1 LERALQN
8 IDAAVSETSRGYP
21 MKAETPSPPETM
33 LSYGIIEKV
42 DDVTHIVLRAMAGAP
57 SARLQ
62 ELMTAFVHH
71 LHAFARE
78 VRLTQDE
85 YDFAVDFLN
94 RIGKA
99 TTDTHN
105 EGILFAD
112 TVGLS
117 TLVVLMNNGGKGP
130 TETAAALLGP
140 FWRDNSPL
148 TSNGGSIVRSPTPG
162 PELFGNVRIT
172 DPDGQPIQGVEVD
185 VWQSSPTGFY
195 ENQDPE
201 QADMN
206 LRGRFYTDENGK
218 FWFRSVK
225 PAPYSVPTDGPV
237 GELLRA
243 QHRQPHRPAHLH
255 FLGFKP
261 GYKTLITQVFVDND
275 ERLESDVVF
284 GVTKDLIGHYL
295 RHNANETPPEPD
307 VKAPWYT
314 LEYSLCMQPGQANRP
329 IPPIK

>member
-1 LERALQN
+1 VALQN
-8 IDAAVSETSRGYP
+8 IDAVASETSRGYP

-33 LSYGIIEKV
+33 PSYGIIEEV

-225 PAPYSVPTDGPV
+225 PAPYSVPADGPV

-243 QHRQPHRPAHLH
+243 QHRHPHCPAHLH

>member
-1 LERALQN
+1 MPEKS
-8 IDAAVSETSRGYP
+8 AAAGQGDTVPHGIIENLDGVTDVVLSAMNR
-21 MKAETPSPPETM
+21 TPSPR
-33 LSYGIIEKV
+33 
-42 DDVTHIVLRAMAGAP
+42 LREVMA
-57 SARLQ
+57 
-62 ELMTAFVHH
+62 AFVRH

-85 YDFAVDFLN
+85 YDFLN
-94 RIGKA
+94 RIGRT
-99 TTDTHN
+99 TTDAHN

-112 TVGLS
+112 AVGLS

-140 FWRDNSPL
+140 FWRDNSPV
-148 TSNGGSIVRSPTPG
+148 TPNGGSILRSPTPG
-162 PELFGNVRIT
+162 PELFAKCRIT
-172 DPDGQPIQGVEVD
+172 DIEGRPIQGVEVD
-185 VWQSSPTGFY
+185 VWQASPAGFY

-206 LRGRFYTDENGK
+206 LRGRFHTNEDGW

-225 PAPYSVPTDGPV
+225 PAGYPVPTHGPT

-243 QHRQPHRPAHLH
+243 QDRHPYRPAHLH

-261 GYKTLITQVFVDND
+261 GYKTLITQVFVDDD

-284 GVTKDLIGHYL
+284 GVTKDLIGNYL
-295 RHNANETPPEPD
+295 RHDADETPPAPD

-314 LEYSLCMQPGQANRP
+314 LEYSFEMQAGEAKRP

>member
-1 LERALQN
+1 MRN
-8 IDAAVSETSRGYP
+8 TSAAAGHGGTVSN
-21 MKAETPSPPETM
+21 
-33 LSYGIIEKV
+33 GIIQNL
-42 DDVTHIVLRAMAGAP
+42 DGLTDVVLDVMNKTP
-57 SARLQ
+57 NPRLR
-62 ELMTAFVHH
+62 EVMTAFVRH
-71 LHAFARE
+71 LHAFVRE

-85 YDFAVDFLN
+85 YDLAIDFLN
-94 RIGKA
+94 RIGK
-99 TTDTHN
+99 TTSDTHN

-112 TVGLS
+112 AVGLS
-117 TLVVLMNNGGKGP
+117 TLVVLLNNGGQGR

-140 FWRDNSPL
+140 FWRDNSPV

-162 PELFGNVRIT
+162 PELFANCRIN
-172 DPDGQPIQGVEVD
+172 DADGRPIQDVEVD
-185 VWQSSPTGFY
+185 VWQASPTGFY

-206 LRGRFYTDENGK
+206 LRGRFSTDENGR

-225 PAPYSVPTDGPV
+225 PAGYPVPTHGPT

-243 QHRQPHRPAHLH
+243 QHRHPYRPAHLH

-261 GYKTLITQVFVDND
+261 GYKTLISQVFVDDD
-275 ERLESDVVF
+275 ERLGSDVVF

-295 RHNANETPPEPD
+295 RHDANEAPPALD

-314 LEYSLCMQPGQANRP
+314 LEYSFVMQPGEARRP

>member
-1 LERALQN
+1 M
-8 IDAAVSETSRGYP
+8 P
-21 MKAETPSPPETM
+21 
-33 LSYGIIEKV
+33 SYGIIEKV
-42 DDVTHIVLRAMAGAP
+42 DDVTHIVLRAMGAAP
-57 SARLQ
+57 NPRLR
-62 ELMTAFVHH
+62 EVIAAFVHH

-94 RIGKA
+94 RIGMA

-112 TVGLS
+112 AIGLS
-117 TLVVLMNNGGKGP
+117 TLVVLLNNGGQGP

-148 TSNGGSIVRSPTPG
+148 TPNGGSIVRSPTAG
-162 PELFGNVRIT
+162 PELFANVRVT
-172 DPDGQPIQGVEVD
+172 DPDGRPIQGVEVD
-185 VWQSSPTGFY
+185 VWQASPAGFY
-195 ENQDPE
+195 ENQDLE

-225 PAPYSVPTDGPV
+225 PACYPVPTDGPV

-243 QHRQPHRPAHLH
+243 QHRHPYRPAHLH
-255 FLGFKP
+255 FLGFKA
-261 GYKTLITQVFVDND
+261 GYKTLITQVFVDDD

-284 GVTKDLIGHYL
+284 GVTKDLIGRYL
-295 RHNANETPPEPD
+295 CHNANETPPAPG

-314 LEYSLCMQPGQANRP
+314 LEYSLCMQPGEGNRP
-329 IPPIK
+329 VPPIK

>member
-1 LERALQN
+1 
-8 IDAAVSETSRGYP
+8 
-21 MKAETPSPPETM
+21 MKAETPSPPKTM
-33 LSYGIIEKV
+33 PSYGIIEKV
-42 DDVTHIVLRAMAGAP
+42 DDVTHIVLRAIAGAP

-62 ELMTAFVHH
+62 ELMTALVHH

-243 QHRQPHRPAHLH
+243 QHRHPHRPAHLH

>member
-21 MKAETPSPPETM
+21 MKAETLSPPETM

-243 QHRQPHRPAHLH
+243 QHRHPYRPAHLH

>member
-1 LERALQN
+1 
-8 IDAAVSETSRGYP
+8 
-21 MKAETPSPPETM
+21 MKPDMPSPPGPVP
-33 LSYGIIEKV
+33 SYGIIENI
-42 DDVTHIVLRAMAGAP
+42 DDVTQIVLRAMSGAP
-57 SARLQ
+57 TPRLR
-62 ELMTAFVHH
+62 EVMTAFVSH

-85 YDFAVDFLN
+85 YDFAIDFLN

-99 TTDTHN
+99 TTDIHN

-112 TVGLS
+112 AVGFS

-140 FWRDNSPL
+140 FWRDNSPE
-148 TSNGGSIVRSPTPG
+148 TPNGRSIVRSPTTG
-162 PELFGNVRIT
+162 PELFANLRVT
-172 DPDGQPIQGVEVD
+172 DPDGQPIQGAEVD
-185 VWQSSPTGFY
+185 VWQASPAGFY

-225 PAPYSVPTDGPV
+225 PACYPVPTHGPT
-237 GELLRA
+237 GEMLRA
-243 QHRQPHRPAHLH
+243 QQRHCYRPAHLH

-261 GYKTLITQVFVDND
+261 GYKTLITQVFVDDD

-284 GVTKDLIGHYL
+284 GVTKDLIGRYL
-295 RHNANETPPEPD
+295 RHNANETPPAPE

-314 LEYSLCMQPGQANRP
+314 LEYSLIMQPGEAKRP